1 MRRASTAERL
11 LAEIAADPDDDAPRQ
26 VYADL
31 LVERGDPHGTFI
43 HLQLQRDGLPPT
55 KKELARELGLL
66 TGNARNWVGDLAT
79 LFTTDDIGNDLL
91 RLHPTLSVGPTC
103 SGCDVFCRFERGFLV
118 AASLRGTSPVRVRAQ
133 LAGVARSPWLAT
145 LEELSIDAEHLSR
158 FTRKTLPVLRGLT
171 AWSRELAEVVA
182 SPWAPQL
189 RLLYVWSTLDTVE
202 RDLEWIATL
211 PALHT
216 LRLDLR
222 DQPRAPA
229 HRPIFER
236 LLAIDHLQRV
246 ELPHWH
252 YRGTTAIYRWRGR
265 WKAEA
270 NAVSR
275 KLLEGAR

>member
-55 KKELARELGLL
+55 KKELARELRLL

-118 AASLRGTSPVRVRAQ
+118 AASLRGTSPVRLSSPVN
-133 LAGVARSPWLAT
+133 RSNTRSSRPSFCLPKPNSSSA
-145 LEELSIDAEHLSR
+145 LSTPAA
-158 FTRKTLPVLRGLT
+158 FNPLPIG
-171 AWSRELAEVVA
+171 
-182 SPWAPQL
+182 
-189 RLLYVWSTLDTVE
+189 
-202 RDLEWIATL
+202 
-211 PALHT
+211 
-216 LRLDLR
+216 
-222 DQPRAPA
+222 
-229 HRPIFER
+229 
-236 LLAIDHLQRV
+236 LAI
-246 ELPHWH
+246 
-252 YRGTTAIYRWRGR
+252 
-265 WKAEA
+265 
-270 NAVSR
+270 
-275 KLLEGAR
+275 